1 VTEQWQVKSRVAYG
15 EYDYYGSWPMY
26 GASDGGNPD
35 ILVNHDSWDGSW
47 LETELQVVGR
57 PIPQHTLTAGV
68 ESRFDLRQEQRTW
81 DPQAVYLDDARHD
94 VTWGVYFQDEFRVLQ
109 NLALV
114 GGARYDAYDS
124 FGGTTNPRLA
134 AIYDLTQDTT
144 FKLIYG
150 TAFRAPSAYEL
161 YYQDGGQTQKPALHL
176 DPETITTYEAVVE
189 QQFSREW
196 RGTATGFYYVMKDLI
211 DQYQDPSDGLLVFR
225 NLEQV
230 EARGVELALEGRWEG
245 GWRSRVSYTYADARD
260 GTTRATLVD
269 SPNHL
274 AKLNVIVPVVRETL
288 FAGLEVLYDSSS
300 KTLSGAD
307 TDDFVLTNLTLTYVS
322 HDKHVELSASVY
334 NLFDTH
340 YAYPAFEEHVQDVIE
355 QDGRAF
361 RVKLTYRF

>member
-1 VTEQWQVKSRVAYG
+1 MSSGCW
-15 EYDYYGSWPMY
+15 
-26 GASDGGNPD
+26 
-35 ILVNHDSWDGSW
+35 
-47 LETELQVVGR
+47 
-57 PIPQHTLTAGV
+57 
-68 ESRFDLRQEQRTW
+68 RTW
-81 DPQAVYLDDARHD
+81 LSWAARD
-94 VTWGVYFQDEFRVLQ
+94 
-109 NLALV
+109 
-114 GGARYDAYDS
+114 DAYDS

-150 TAFRAPSAYEL
+150 TAFRAPSVYEL

-189 QQFSREW
+189 QQFSREL
-196 RGTATGFYYVMKDLI
+196 RGTVTGFYYVMKDLI
-211 DQYQDPSDGLLVFR
+211 DQYQDPSDGLFVFR

-230 EARGVELALEGRWEG
+230 EARGRGAGSG
-245 GWRSRVSYTYADARD
+245 GPVGGGLRSRVSYTYAEARD

-322 HDKHVELSASVY
+322 HDKHVEVSASVY

-355 QDGRAF
+355 QEGRAF